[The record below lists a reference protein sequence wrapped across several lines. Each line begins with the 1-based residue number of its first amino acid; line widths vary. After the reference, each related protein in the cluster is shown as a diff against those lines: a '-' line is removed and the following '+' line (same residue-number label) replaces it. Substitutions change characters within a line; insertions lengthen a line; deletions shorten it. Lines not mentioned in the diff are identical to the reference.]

1 MAMMMGNS
9 GRGRRGR
16 RRQMADINVTP
27 LVDVMLVL
35 LVVFMITAPMLATGV
50 AVTLP
55 KTAAEQLKQE
65 NERPLVVTVDKD
77 AKVYVGMEQEP
88 IPLKELAPM
97 LMALAE
103 NNLEKRVFVRGDE
116 AVPYGAVVNVLA
128 LLRASR
134 TPACRST
141 PMPPTASLNREADR
155 RDAIKRVLL
164 SGGACWRCRGWSVGI
179 LGTGAAA

>member
-27 LVDVMLVL
+27 MVDVMLVL

-65 NERPLVVTVDKD
+65 NERPLVVTVD
-77 AKVYVGMEQEP
+77 
-88 IPLKELAPM
+88 
-97 LMALAE
+97 

-128 LLRASR
+128 LLQRAGFKNAGL
-134 TPACRST
+134 PV
-141 PMPPTASLNREADR
+141 
-155 RDAIKRVLL
+155 DANAAQRILEQ
-164 SGGACWRCRGWSVGI
+164 GG
-179 LGTGAAA
+179 